1 MEPSVAISTVHC
13 TTKLLKEKI
22 RSEALIFL
30 KDQQLKQE
38 KIKHIEYKELKMQD
52 YLSEGDRK
60 IAISKII
67 YKARGKILDIKLQK
81 RWKYDDLLCE
91 GCQQN
96 IESGEEILKCENL
109 GSNEKGA
116 EYDWFYSDLITKQI
130 EAGRVMLK
138 KLNKRKQ
145 LRDAIT

>member
-38 KIKHIEYKELKMQD
+38 KIKHIEYKDLKMQD

-67 YKARGKILDIKLQK
+67 YKARGKIFDIKLQK
-81 RWKYDDLLCE
+81 RWKYDDLQCE

-116 EYDWFYSDLITKQI
+116 EYDWFYSDLLTKQI
-130 EAGRVMLK
+130 DAGRVMLK
-138 KLNKRKQ
+138 NLNKRKQ